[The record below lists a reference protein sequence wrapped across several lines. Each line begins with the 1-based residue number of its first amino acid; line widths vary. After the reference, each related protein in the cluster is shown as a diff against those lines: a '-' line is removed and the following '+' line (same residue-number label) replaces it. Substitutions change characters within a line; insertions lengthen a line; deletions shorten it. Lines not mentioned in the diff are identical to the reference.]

1 MKRVAVTGLGVIS
14 PVGNDVPTFWNA
26 LCSGT
31 CGIGPITKFDAT
43 DYPVKLAAEVRDFD
57 PKQYMEKLD
66 ILHSDVYTHFAMA
79 AACQAVAD
87 SGIAG
92 TLDAERVGVYIGSGI
107 GGIATFMTE
116 HSKLL
121 NRGPRRVSPY
131 FIPMMIP
138 NMASSMIAMRYHFHG
153 PAMPMVTACAS
164 GTNAIGEALRLIRH
178 GYADAMVAGGAEATV
193 NALAAA
199 GFSNMQAL
207 SPSED
212 PNAASLPFDVRRAG
226 FVMGEGAGVLVL
238 EELEHAKQRGATI
251 YAELTGY
258 GSTCDAYHITSP
270 DPSAAESARAIADAV
285 LGTLDLET
293 VTEADR
299 RAAETE
305 AARPSVSTADTVTAS
320 ASPHP
325 TPPEQEN
332 PSDTP
337 ETFYR
342 VQTGLFRI
350 RQNADR
356 MLYDLLDQ
364 GYPAF
369 LLAEDGFFKVQ
380 VGAYRQL
387 GNAILMERRLRRD
400 GYSTLITT

>member
-1 MKRVAVTGLGVIS
+1 MAVGELLSRQGVSVIYTRTTDVYQTPFEKAQMANQADADFFISFHRNSSEEPNQYTGVETLVYDNSGIKQTMAENINGALSELGFRNLGVKAR
-14 PVGNDVPTFWNA
+14 PGLVVLRRTKMPA
-26 LCSGT
+26 LLIETGFLNNEQDNT
-31 CGIGPITKFDAT
+31 LYD
-43 DYPVKLAAEVRDFD
+43 E
-57 PKQYMEKLD
+57 KQ
-66 ILHSDVYTHFAMA
+66 
-79 AACQAVAD
+79 
-87 SGIAG
+87 
-92 TLDAERVGVYIGSGI
+92 
-107 GGIATFMTE
+107 
-116 HSKLL
+116 
-121 NRGPRRVSPY
+121 
-131 FIPMMIP
+131 
-138 NMASSMIAMRYHFHG
+138 
-153 PAMPMVTACAS
+153 
-164 GTNAIGEALRLIRH
+164 
-178 GYADAMVAGGAEATV
+178 
-193 NALAAA
+193 
-199 GFSNMQAL
+199 
-207 SPSED
+207 
-212 PNAASLPFDVRRAG
+212 
-226 FVMGEGAGVLVL
+226 
-238 EELEHAKQRGATI
+238 EEI
-251 YAELTGY
+251 
-258 GSTCDAYHITSP
+258 
-270 DPSAAESARAIADAV
+270 ARAIADAV

-299 RAAETE
+299 RAVETE
-305 AARPSVSTADTVTAS
+305 AARENRSDRPDDIPDPTARREPPRPA
-320 ASPHP
+320 APPRP

>member
-1 MKRVAVTGLGVIS
+1 MPYTIVIDAGHGGSDPGAVYEGRREKDDNLSLAMAVGELLSRQGVSVIYTRTTDVYQTPFEKAQMANQADADFFISFHRNSSEEPNQYTGVETLVYDNSGIKQTMAENINGALSELGFRNLGVKAR
-14 PVGNDVPTFWNA
+14 PGLVVLRRTKMPA
-26 LCSGT
+26 LLIETGFLNNEQDNT
-31 CGIGPITKFDAT
+31 LYD
-43 DYPVKLAAEVRDFD
+43 E
-57 PKQYMEKLD
+57 KQ
-66 ILHSDVYTHFAMA
+66 
-79 AACQAVAD
+79 
-87 SGIAG
+87 
-92 TLDAERVGVYIGSGI
+92 
-107 GGIATFMTE
+107 
-116 HSKLL
+116 
-121 NRGPRRVSPY
+121 
-131 FIPMMIP
+131 
-138 NMASSMIAMRYHFHG
+138 
-153 PAMPMVTACAS
+153 
-164 GTNAIGEALRLIRH
+164 
-178 GYADAMVAGGAEATV
+178 
-193 NALAAA
+193 
-199 GFSNMQAL
+199 
-207 SPSED
+207 
-212 PNAASLPFDVRRAG
+212 
-226 FVMGEGAGVLVL
+226 
-238 EELEHAKQRGATI
+238 EEI
-251 YAELTGY
+251 
-258 GSTCDAYHITSP
+258 
-270 DPSAAESARAIADAV
+270 ARAIADAV

-299 RAAETE
+299 RAVETE
-305 AARPSVSTADTVTAS
+305 AARENRSDRRDDIPDPTARREPPRPA
-320 ASPHP
+320 APPRP

>member
-1 MKRVAVTGLGVIS
+1 MANQADADFFISFHRNSSEEPNQYTGVETLVYDNSGIKQTMAENINGALSELGFRNLGVKAR
-14 PVGNDVPTFWNA
+14 PGLVVLRRTKMPA
-26 LCSGT
+26 LLIETGFLNNEQDNT
-31 CGIGPITKFDAT
+31 LYD
-43 DYPVKLAAEVRDFD
+43 
-57 PKQYMEKLD
+57 EKL
-66 ILHSDVYTHFAMA
+66 
-79 AACQAVAD
+79 
-87 SGIAG
+87 
-92 TLDAERVGVYIGSGI
+92 
-107 GGIATFMTE
+107 
-116 HSKLL
+116 
-121 NRGPRRVSPY
+121 
-131 FIPMMIP
+131 
-138 NMASSMIAMRYHFHG
+138 
-153 PAMPMVTACAS
+153 
-164 GTNAIGEALRLIRH
+164 
-178 GYADAMVAGGAEATV
+178 
-193 NALAAA
+193 
-199 GFSNMQAL
+199 
-207 SPSED
+207 
-212 PNAASLPFDVRRAG
+212 
-226 FVMGEGAGVLVL
+226 
-238 EELEHAKQRGATI
+238 EEI
-251 YAELTGY
+251 
-258 GSTCDAYHITSP
+258 
-270 DPSAAESARAIADAV
+270 ARAIADAV

-305 AARPSVSTADTVTAS
+305 TARPSVSTADTVTAS

>member
-1 MKRVAVTGLGVIS
+1 MPYTIVIDAGHGGSDPGAVYEGRREKDDNLSLAIAVGELLSRQGVSVIYTRTTDVYQTPFEKAQMANQADADFFISFHRNSSEEPNQYTGVETLVYDNSGIKQTMAENINGALSELGFRNLGVKAR
-14 PVGNDVPTFWNA
+14 PGLVVLRRTKMPA
-26 LCSGT
+26 LLIETGFLNNEQDNT
-31 CGIGPITKFDAT
+31 LYD
-43 DYPVKLAAEVRDFD
+43 E
-57 PKQYMEKLD
+57 KQ
-66 ILHSDVYTHFAMA
+66 
-79 AACQAVAD
+79 
-87 SGIAG
+87 
-92 TLDAERVGVYIGSGI
+92 
-107 GGIATFMTE
+107 
-116 HSKLL
+116 
-121 NRGPRRVSPY
+121 
-131 FIPMMIP
+131 
-138 NMASSMIAMRYHFHG
+138 
-153 PAMPMVTACAS
+153 
-164 GTNAIGEALRLIRH
+164 
-178 GYADAMVAGGAEATV
+178 
-193 NALAAA
+193 
-199 GFSNMQAL
+199 
-207 SPSED
+207 
-212 PNAASLPFDVRRAG
+212 
-226 FVMGEGAGVLVL
+226 
-238 EELEHAKQRGATI
+238 EEI
-251 YAELTGY
+251 
-258 GSTCDAYHITSP
+258 
-270 DPSAAESARAIADAV
+270 ARAIADAV

-305 AARPSVSTADTVTAS
+305 AARENRSDRPDDIPDPAARREPPCP
-320 ASPHP
+320 AAPPRP

>member
-1 MKRVAVTGLGVIS
+1 MAYKIVLDAGHGGTDPGAIYKEKKEKDDNLALTLAVGKILEDNGV
-14 PVGNDVPTFWNA
+14 DVVYTR
-26 LCSGT
+26 T
-31 CGIGPITKFDAT
+31 
-43 DYPVKLAAEVRDFD
+43 E
-57 PKQYMEKLD
+57 
-66 ILHSDVYTHFAMA
+66 DVYQTPFEKARIA
-79 AACQAVAD
+79 NQSGAD
-87 SGIAG
+87 YFISFHRNSSPEDNQYQGVEVLVYDKSGIKYEMAQNIVG
-92 TLDAERVGVYIGSGI
+92 ALGELGFREIGVKERPGLVVLRRTRMPALLIETGFLNNEQDNTLYDE
-107 GGIATFMTE
+107 
-116 HSKLL
+116 K
-121 NRGPRRVSPY
+121 
-131 FIPMMIP
+131 
-138 NMASSMIAMRYHFHG
+138 
-153 PAMPMVTACAS
+153 
-164 GTNAIGEALRLIRH
+164 
-178 GYADAMVAGGAEATV
+178 
-193 NALAAA
+193 
-199 GFSNMQAL
+199 Q
-207 SPSED
+207 
-212 PNAASLPFDVRRAG
+212 
-226 FVMGEGAGVLVL
+226 
-238 EELEHAKQRGATI
+238 EEI
-251 YAELTGY
+251 
-258 GSTCDAYHITSP
+258 
-270 DPSAAESARAIADAV
+270 ARAIADAV

>member
-1 MKRVAVTGLGVIS
+1 MPYTIVIDAGHGGSDPGAVYEGRREKDDNLSLAMAVGELLSRQGVSVIYTRTTDVYQTPFEKAQMANQADADFFISFHRNSSEEPNQYTGVETLVYDNSGIKQTMAENINGALSELGFRNLGVKAR
-14 PVGNDVPTFWNA
+14 PGLVVLRRTKMPA
-26 LCSGT
+26 LLIETGFLNNEQDNT
-31 CGIGPITKFDAT
+31 LYD
-43 DYPVKLAAEVRDFD
+43 E
-57 PKQYMEKLD
+57 KQ
-66 ILHSDVYTHFAMA
+66 
-79 AACQAVAD
+79 
-87 SGIAG
+87 
-92 TLDAERVGVYIGSGI
+92 
-107 GGIATFMTE
+107 
-116 HSKLL
+116 
-121 NRGPRRVSPY
+121 
-131 FIPMMIP
+131 
-138 NMASSMIAMRYHFHG
+138 
-153 PAMPMVTACAS
+153 
-164 GTNAIGEALRLIRH
+164 
-178 GYADAMVAGGAEATV
+178 
-193 NALAAA
+193 
-199 GFSNMQAL
+199 
-207 SPSED
+207 
-212 PNAASLPFDVRRAG
+212 
-226 FVMGEGAGVLVL
+226 
-238 EELEHAKQRGATI
+238 EEI
-251 YAELTGY
+251 
-258 GSTCDAYHITSP
+258 
-270 DPSAAESARAIADAV
+270 ARAIADAV

-305 AARPSVSTADTVTAS
+305 AARENRSDRPDDIPDPTARREPLRPA
-320 ASPHP
+320 APPRP

>member
-1 MKRVAVTGLGVIS
+1 MPYTIVIDAGHGGSDPGAVYEGRREKDDNLSLAMAVGELLSRQGVSVIYTRTTDVYQTPFEKAQMANQADADFFISFHRNSSEEPNQYTGVETLVYDNSGIKQTMAENINGALSELGFRNLGVKAR
-14 PVGNDVPTFWNA
+14 PGLVVLRRTKMPA
-26 LCSGT
+26 LLIETGFLNNEQDNT
-31 CGIGPITKFDAT
+31 LYD
-43 DYPVKLAAEVRDFD
+43 E
-57 PKQYMEKLD
+57 KQ
-66 ILHSDVYTHFAMA
+66 
-79 AACQAVAD
+79 
-87 SGIAG
+87 
-92 TLDAERVGVYIGSGI
+92 
-107 GGIATFMTE
+107 
-116 HSKLL
+116 
-121 NRGPRRVSPY
+121 
-131 FIPMMIP
+131 
-138 NMASSMIAMRYHFHG
+138 
-153 PAMPMVTACAS
+153 
-164 GTNAIGEALRLIRH
+164 
-178 GYADAMVAGGAEATV
+178 
-193 NALAAA
+193 
-199 GFSNMQAL
+199 
-207 SPSED
+207 
-212 PNAASLPFDVRRAG
+212 
-226 FVMGEGAGVLVL
+226 
-238 EELEHAKQRGATI
+238 EEI
-251 YAELTGY
+251 
-258 GSTCDAYHITSP
+258 
-270 DPSAAESARAIADAV
+270 ARAIADAV

-305 AARPSVSTADTVTAS
+305 AARENRSDRPDDIPDLTARREPPRPA
-320 ASPHP
+320 APPRP

>member
-1 MKRVAVTGLGVIS
+1 MAYKIVLDAGHGGTDPGAIYKERKEKDDNLALTLAVGKILEDNGV
-14 PVGNDVPTFWNA
+14 DVVYTR
-26 LCSGT
+26 T
-31 CGIGPITKFDAT
+31 
-43 DYPVKLAAEVRDFD
+43 E
-57 PKQYMEKLD
+57 
-66 ILHSDVYTHFAMA
+66 DVYQTPFEKARIA
-79 AACQAVAD
+79 NQSGAD
-87 SGIAG
+87 YFISFHRNSSPEDNQYQGVEVLVYDKSGIKYEMAQNIVG
-92 TLDAERVGVYIGSGI
+92 ALGELGFREIGVKERPGLVVLRRTRMPALLIETGFLNNEQDNTLYDE
-107 GGIATFMTE
+107 
-116 HSKLL
+116 
-121 NRGPRRVSPY
+121 
-131 FIPMMIP
+131 
-138 NMASSMIAMRYHFHG
+138 
-153 PAMPMVTACAS
+153 
-164 GTNAIGEALRLIRH
+164 
-178 GYADAMVAGGAEATV
+178 
-193 NALAAA
+193 
-199 GFSNMQAL
+199 
-207 SPSED
+207 
-212 PNAASLPFDVRRAG
+212 
-226 FVMGEGAGVLVL
+226 
-238 EELEHAKQRGATI
+238 KQEKI
-251 YAELTGY
+251 
-258 GSTCDAYHITSP
+258 
-270 DPSAAESARAIADAV
+270 ARAIADAV

-320 ASPHP
+320 ASPRP